1 MRLQY
6 NRRSETKDS
15 EELTM
20 TVQVGW
26 VETDSTAE
34 RNRTASLAARL
45 WIVKKKSDDVDIA
58 QSAQQARGYLMAK

>member
-1 MRLQY
+1 
-6 NRRSETKDS
+6 
-15 EELTM
+15 M

-58 QSAQQARGYLMAK
+58 QAARQARGYLMAK